1 MKRAAKSVPA
11 DYRDYQL
18 QFARHLRAPEVQ
30 APPAGVPARRMQVYA
45 RLVFNNLE
53 STLAA
58 CYPVCKKVLGQRRWR
73 SLVRQFMAQHRCS
86 TPLFRQIPEEFLRY
100 LEAAGAHELRLPP
113 YLYSLAHYEW
123 IELALALADVE
134 DEAVAQGDL
143 MAGVPALVAA
153 LALLSYPYPVHR
165 ISPRCKP
172 AQALPAPVHLLVF
185 RDAAGVV
192 HFIEL
197 NAVSAHLLQ
206 LLQQGTLRGAE
217 ALQRLADEWPQLERA
232 AVLRHGCDI
241 LLELSRQ
248 GAIAG
253 VRPIP

>member
-1 MKRAAKSVPA
+1 MKPAAASAPA
-11 DYRDYQL
+11 DFQAYQL
-18 QFARHLRAPEVQ
+18 QFARYLRASKRQVL
-30 APPAGVPARRMQVYA
+30 PAGVPARRMQVYA
-45 RLVFNNLE
+45 DLVFNNLE

-58 CYPVCKKVLGQRRWR
+58 CYPVCKQVLGLRRWR

-100 LEAAGAHELRLPP
+100 LETAEAHALRLPP
-113 YLYSLAHYEW
+113 YLYCLAHYEW

-143 MAGVPALVAA
+143 MAGVPALVSA

-192 HFIEL
+192 RFIEL
-197 NAVSAHLLQ
+197 NAVSARLLQ

-217 ALQRLADEWPQLERA
+217 ALQRLADEWPPLEPA
-232 AVLRHGCDI
+232 AVMQHGRELLR
-241 LLELSRQ
+241 ELSRQ

-253 VRPIP
+253 VRLIP

>member
-1 MKRAAKSVPA
+1 MKPAAASAPA
-11 DYRDYQL
+11 DFRAYQL
-18 QFARHLRAPEVQ
+18 QFARHLRAPEVE
-30 APPAGVPARRMQVYA
+30 APPAGVAAKRMQVYA
-45 RLVFNNLE
+45 ELVFNNLE

-58 CYPVCKKVLGQRRWR
+58 CYPVCKKVLGLRRWR
-73 SLVRQFMAQHRCS
+73 SLLRQFMAQHRCR
-86 TPLFRQIPEEFLRY
+86 TPLFRQIPEEFLHY
-100 LEAAGAHELRLPP
+100 LEAAGAHALRLPP
-113 YLYSLAHYEW
+113 YLYCLAHYEW
-123 IELALALADVE
+123 IELALALAEVE

-143 MAGVPALVAA
+143 MTGVPALVAA

-172 AQALPAPVHLLVF
+172 AQAFPAPVHLLVF

-197 NAVSAHLLQ
+197 NDVSARLLQ
-206 LLQQGTLRGAE
+206 LLQLATLRGAE

-232 AVLRHGCDI
+232 AVLRHGRE
-241 LLELSRQ
+241 LLHELSRQ